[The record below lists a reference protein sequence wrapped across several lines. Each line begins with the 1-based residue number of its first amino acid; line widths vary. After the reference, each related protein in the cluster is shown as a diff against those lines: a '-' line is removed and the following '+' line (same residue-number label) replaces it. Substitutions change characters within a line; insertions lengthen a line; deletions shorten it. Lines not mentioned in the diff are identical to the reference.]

1 VGLFIKKRGSFTE
14 NFHINKFSFKKKQH
28 DSKKKAP
35 RSKKMPWNVA
45 VVKTW
50 CHVTHCL
57 TSVAPARTQRQLYLF
72 YLLAAV
78 GSVPEER
85 ERENKNKKRKG
96 SEGLTSDKDAHLP
109 VPCDIASFV
118 HCRPDRP
125 GV

>member
-1 VGLFIKKRGSFTE
+1 MI
-14 NFHINKFSFKKKQH
+14 Q
-28 DSKKKAP
+28 KKAP

-57 TSVAPARTQRQLYLF
+57 TSVAPARTQQEQEGSFILF
-72 YLLAAV
+72 V
-78 GSVPEER
+78 GSRRQCSRR